1 MILQIVFVNQGR
13 SQGKSKVKGEAPAV
27 KLKGES
33 NQMSAFQ
40 VFQRTKSYSIYTA
53 VYHLVYPEIILL
65 TSR

>member
-40 VFQRTKSYSIYTA
+40 VLQRTESYSIYTA
-53 VYHLVYPEIILL
+53 VYH
-65 TSR
+65 